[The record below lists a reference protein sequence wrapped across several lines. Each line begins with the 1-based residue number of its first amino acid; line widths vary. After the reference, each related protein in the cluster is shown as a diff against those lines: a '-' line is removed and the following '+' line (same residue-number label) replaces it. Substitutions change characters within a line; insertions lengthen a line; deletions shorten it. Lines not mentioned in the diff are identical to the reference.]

1 MSKLLSLC
9 AFAAVAGCATAPRTV
24 SERQSLEARALA
36 TVGDMN
42 ARDPGL
48 HDLLAHSAGYA
59 VFPDIGKAGFAVGA
73 AWGRGVLFDH
83 GVADG
88 YLQLTQGSFGAQIGA
103 ESAAEL
109 VVFRD
114 QYAID
119 RLKAGTFQLGAD
131 ASAVALTAGAAAEAR
146 FADGVAVFEVPLGGA
161 MVELSVSGQKLSYQA
176 AG

>member
-1 MSKLLSLC
+1 MSKLISSC
-9 AFAAVAGCATAPRTV
+9 VVAAVCGCATVPKTV
-24 SERQSLEARALA
+24 SERQSLEARAVVTL
-36 TVGDMN
+36 GDMN

-48 HDLLAHSAGYA
+48 HELLAHSVGYA

-83 GVADG
+83 GIPKG
-88 YLQLTQGSFGAQIGA
+88 FIQLSQGSFGAQVGA

-114 QYAID
+114 RDAID
-119 RLKAGTFQLGAD
+119 QLKAGTLEFGAD
-131 ASAVALTAGAAAEAR
+131 ASAIALTTGAAATAG

-161 MVELSVSGQKLSYQA
+161 MVELSVSGQRLSY
-176 AG
+176 AGAG